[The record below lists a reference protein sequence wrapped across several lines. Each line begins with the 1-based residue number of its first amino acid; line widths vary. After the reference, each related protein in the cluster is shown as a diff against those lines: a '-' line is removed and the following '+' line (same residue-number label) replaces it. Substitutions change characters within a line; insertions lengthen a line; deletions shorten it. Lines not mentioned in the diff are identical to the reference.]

1 MQVAGKR
8 LRKGLLVYRGVLFD
22 YLNGHTYSPC
32 FTMKLEA
39 VEWVEKELARGDYPV
54 DCQKMV
60 MWKTCEAE
68 GEAPKLEGAKSD
80 AIV

>member
-1 MQVAGKR
+1 MIIPEEK
-8 LRKGLLVYRGVLFD
+8 LRKGMLIYRGVLFD

-32 FTMKLEA
+32 FSLKMEA
-39 VEWVEKELARGDYPV
+39 VEWVEKELQKGDYPI

-68 GEAPKLEGAKSD
+68 GEAPMLEGAKCD
-80 AIV
+80 AII